1 MTKYFYQYYQVFSIF
16 TYKKCLMIK
25 SYQFFQILQR
35 FYKEREKTLIEQSM
49 KIEEL
54 RKIGLCFITG
64 CFIKPFK
71 MIIIFSSISLF
82 VYKIFIGFA
91 SSLAAQF
98 LLFNMKMRQ
107 EISNREIEKLMS
119 LWLAYYNIY
128 FKTNFNLLVMN
139 VTQINFLYW

>member
-1 MTKYFYQYYQVFSIF
+1 MSIF

-54 RKIGLCFITG
+54 RKIGLRFITG

-71 MIIIFSSISLF
+71 MIIIFSLIGLF
-82 VYKIFIGFA
+82 VYKIFIDFA
-91 SSLAAQF
+91 SSFAAQF
-98 LLFNMKMRQ
+98 LLFNIRMTQ
-107 EISNREIEKLMS
+107 EISNRKIGKLMS
-119 LWLAYYNIY
+119 MWLANYHIY

-139 VTQINFLYW
+139 VTQINILIKCAYVTCSSS